1 MSADDPTPQEQ
12 EPQGKHRPTALIVL
26 CAVLGIAVVGLAIWA
41 FSAQSDAD
49 DAQAKLDAQ
58 ERAASQATP
67 TPTPT
72 AEPAEPAEV
81 DPATQAQFEQIA
93 EDLGAAGESLDAIE
107 QELEQAAA
115 SYDEAVQAR
124 EEAEGV
130 VETAQAEAEAF
141 KAQLELTRTCLR
153 GTLDAVAGAYEG
165 GGLETAVAEL
175 QRLSGSCRDVTS
187 S

>member
-1 MSADDPTPQEQ
+1 MSAEDLTPQEPQ
-12 EPQGKHRPTALIVL
+12 EKHRPTALIVL
-26 CAVLGIAVVGLAIWA
+26 CAVLGVAVVGLAIWA

-67 TPTPT
+67 EPTP
-72 AEPAEPAEV
+72 EPAQPAEV
-81 DPATQAQFEQIA
+81 DPDTQAQFEQIA

-115 SYDEAVQAR
+115 RYDDAVQAR

-130 VETAQAEAEAF
+130 VESAQAEAEAF
-141 KAQLELTRTCLR
+141 KAQLDLTRTCLR
-153 GTLDAVAGAYEG
+153 GALDAVSAAYEG
-165 GGLETAVAEL
+165 GGLEAAVAEL
-175 QRLSGSCRDVTS
+175 QAISGSCRDVTS